1 MISSRDQCS
10 SVVKNLPAMQ
20 EVCVRSLGWED
31 SPGGGNGNTLQY
43 SCLGNP
49 MVGGAWWAT
58 VHGITRSGLDLV
70 TKQQQQQEI
79 VLVVTAALGVGQFGQ
94 VVGRGGFRGQLRE
107 AATDTWWIEARD
119 GAKHSAGH
127 RRALPGN

>member
-1 MISSRDQCS
+1 
-10 SVVKNLPAMQ
+10 MQ

-58 VHGITRSGLDLV
+58 VHGIARSGLDLV

-79 VLVVTAALGVGQFGQ
+79 VLVVTAALGVGQVGQ

-107 AATDTWWIEARD
+107 ATTDTWWIEARD
-119 GAKHSAGH
+119 GAKHSAAH

>member
-1 MISSRDQCS
+1 MSRDQCS

-49 MVGGAWWAT
+49 MVGGAWPAT
-58 VHGITRSGLDLV
+58 VHGIARSGLDLV

-79 VLVVTAALGVGQFGQ
+79 VLVVTASLGVGQVGQ

-107 AATDTWWIEARD
+107 AATDTRWIEARMVLTS
-119 GAKHSAGH
+119 HSTQES
-127 RRALPGN
+127 PSW